1 MGKGVIAARGSA
13 RSDVMVL
20 LTELP
25 AYAALVAHYNEVKD
39 LHMRALFGA
48 DPQRFDK
55 FSLRLGDILF
65 DYSKNRV
72 TQHTMALLFD
82 LARRPRSRRGA
93 TPCSRGRK

>member
-1 MGKGVIAARGSA
+1 
-13 RSDVMVL
+13 MVL